1 MVIVVQVVSAESLV
15 IKVVKATPDMRE
27 IVLHILRVVMVP
39 QDIALVERVLPADM
53 GTVVKVPEDRA
64 PVVKDLAEV
73 MDQEVQGEVT
83 DMIKTTLEGLSILPN
98 PPGMEGTPIAPVVRL
113 KNGLTLHDG
122 VFEAP
127 TLLLG
132 SVGSGKTYLLNEIMD
147 PILHHA
153 EANNENVI
161 IFAAKPDVLEKKRP
175 NDIVI
180 SLDGKEPNGC
190 WNLFK
195 ELSASSNPELT
206 ARDIAKSLTQDQRSE
221 AQPFFENAANDLLF
235 NSIMCMYEDGMEKG
249 VVYTNWHLVDFLN
262 KTAVNSGELTW
273 KELAKLRP
281 KRFAHINDY
290 LGDNLG
296 QGYGIVSELRTLV
309 HDCFWGSFCSDNGTF
324 SAIESLKT
332 GGKRIFLYYDYANA
346 SEASI
351 KIFRTIL
358 NLLIKHSV
366 DKQNGRRTWFFLDE
380 ASLLP
385 KTCIADAMSL
395 GRAQGFRLFMCL
407 QSAQLM
413 TRHYKEDE
421 AKTLL
426 SLFPNII
433 CMKVQDSLSRSIL
446 ADRYG
451 DCLCTYSFNAPMQ
464 KIAQHAEHRP
474 VVADFD
480 FSQIQRKGDA
490 ICSIPNL
497 SSSPFFYRGYRKE
510 LDV

>member
-1 MVIVVQVVSAESLV
+1 
-15 IKVVKATPDMRE
+15 
-27 IVLHILRVVMVP
+27 
-39 QDIALVERVLPADM
+39 
-53 GTVVKVPEDRA
+53 
-64 PVVKDLAEV
+64 
-73 MDQEVQGEVT
+73 
-83 DMIKTTLEGLSILPN
+83 MIKTTLEGLSILQN
-98 PPGMEGTPIAPVVRL
+98 PPSMDGLPVAPIVYL
-113 KNGLTLHDG
+113 KNGLVLDDR

-132 SVGSGKTYLLNEIMD
+132 TVGSGKSFLLEEIMA
-147 PILHHA
+147 PILKHA
-153 EANNENVI
+153 EDKQENAI
-161 IFAAKPDVLEKKRP
+161 IFCAKPDSLKYKRP

-180 SLDGKEPNGC
+180 SVDATNPNAC
-190 WNLFK
+190 WNIFR
-195 ELSASSNPELT
+195 ELRASNNVELT
-206 ARDIAKSLTQDQRSE
+206 ARDIAKSLTQDQHSE
-221 AQPFFENAANDLLF
+221 TQPFFENAANDLLF
-235 NSIMCMYEDGMEKG
+235 NSIMCMYEEEMEKCES
-249 VVYTNWHLVDFLN
+249 YTNWHLVDFLS
-262 KTAVNSGELTW
+262 KTSVNNGELTW

-281 KRFAHINDY
+281 KRFNHINDY

-296 QGYGIVSELRTLV
+296 QGYGVVSELRTLI
-309 HDCFWGSFCSDNGTF
+309 HDCFWGSFCSDCGEF
-324 SAIESLKT
+324 SAIEALKT

-385 KTCIADAMSL
+385 ETCIADAMSL

-413 TRHYKEDE
+413 TRHYSEDE

-433 CMKVQDSLSRSIL
+433 CMKVQDSLSRDIL

-451 DCLCTYSFNAPMQ
+451 DCLCTYTFNAPMQ
-464 KIAQHAEHRP
+464 KVLYHAEHRP

-490 ICSIPNL
+490 ICSMPNL

-510 LDV
+510 LDA

>member
-1 MVIVVQVVSAESLV
+1 M
-15 IKVVKATPDMRE
+15 
-27 IVLHILRVVMVP
+27 
-39 QDIALVERVLPADM
+39 
-53 GTVVKVPEDRA
+53 
-64 PVVKDLAEV
+64 VKDLAVV
-73 MDQEVQGEVT
+73 MAQMVQEEVT

-98 PPGMEGTPIAPVVRL
+98 PPTMDGTPVAPIVRL

-132 SVGSGKTYLLNEIMD
+132 SVGSGKTFLLNEIME
-147 PILHHA
+147 PILCHA

-190 WNLFK
+190 WNIFK

-221 AQPFFENAANDLLF
+221 SQPFFENAANDLLF
-235 NSIMCMYEDGMEKG
+235 NSIMCMYEDGVEKG
-249 VVYTNWHLVDFLN
+249 VSYTNWHLVDFLN
-262 KTAVNSGELTW
+262 KTTVNNGELTW

-480 FSQIQRKGDA
+480 FSQLQRKGDA